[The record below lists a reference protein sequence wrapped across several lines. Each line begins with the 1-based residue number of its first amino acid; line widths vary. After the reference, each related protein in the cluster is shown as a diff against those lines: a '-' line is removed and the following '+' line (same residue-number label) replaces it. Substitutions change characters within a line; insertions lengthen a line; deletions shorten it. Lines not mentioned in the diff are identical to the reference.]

1 MITRIEIDGFK
12 TFNNFKME
20 FTPFTVVA
28 GTNASGKSNLFDAL
42 KLLSNLAETDLKT
55 AFNNP
60 NLRGEAQE
68 QFSQYSDGEFANEM
82 KFSVEILLD
91 ISVTDNWGETYKLK
105 YTRVRYEI
113 EIKRKRNTKGFDDLF
128 ITREVL
134 KPIKHQED
142 KWLKNHISK
151 KLIEKWRPK
160 VYGRRGTPY
169 ITTEEKDGKTIIRI
183 PADGK
188 PGRGRLSIAN
198 NISQTLLS
206 SINSVDFPHVF
217 ATKQEMINWHFLQL
231 NPEELSKPSPRIAS
245 DIITPSGGNLA
256 ASLYRLKIDDDR
268 YLNDI
273 SRELNNLLPNFVKVD
288 VTEDVAENRFI
299 IKLISEDDREFSS
312 RVLSEGTLR
321 LLILCIL
328 KYDPKYNGTLCF
340 EEPENG
346 IHPYRINMMIE
357 LLKGLSTD
365 LLDKGNVGFPLRQMI
380 VNTHS
385 SLFIRKLL
393 NPDKLTSN
401 ISIWFSKL
409 ITNISTKSGIK
420 IKYKSTKILPVRKN
434 NIQLQFDFV
443 TSSELEMTELEVKKY
458 LETKDFEN

>member
-12 TFNNFKME
+12 TFNNFRME

-55 AFNNP
+55 AFNNT
-60 NLRGEAQE
+60 NLRGEAIE
-68 QFSQYSDGEFANEM
+68 QFSQYSNGEFSSEM
-82 KFSVEILLD
+82 KLAVEMLLD
-91 ISVTDNWGETYKLK
+91 YTITDNWGENTILK
-105 YTRVRYEI
+105 YTRLRYEI
-113 EIKRKRNTKGFDDLF
+113 EINRKRNSMGFDDLY
-128 ITREVL
+128 ITHEIL

-142 KWLKNHISK
+142 SWVKKHISK
-151 KLIEKWRPK
+151 HLIEKWRPK
-160 VYGRRGTPY
+160 VSGRRGVPY
-169 ITTEEKDGKTIIRI
+169 ILTEQKDEKTIIRI
-183 PADGK
+183 PLDGK
-188 PGRGRLSIAN
+188 PGPGRISIAN
-198 NISQTLLS
+198 KISQTLLS
-206 SINSVDFPHVF
+206 SINSVEFPHVF
-217 ATKQEMINWHFLQL
+217 ASKQEMINWRFLQL

-256 ASLYRLKIDDDR
+256 AALYRLKIEDDT

-288 VTEDVAENRFI
+288 VAEDVAENRFI
-299 IKLISEDDREFSS
+299 IKLISEDGREFSS

-328 KYDPKYNGTLCF
+328 KYDPKYKGTLCF

-357 LLKGLSTD
+357 LLKGLSTNLFSEAD
-365 LLDKGNVGFPLRQMI
+365 IDFPLRQMI

-385 SLFIRKLL
+385 SVFVGKLFRLDRFPK
-393 NPDKLTSN
+393 N
-401 ISIWFSKL
+401 ISVWFSKL
-409 ITNISTKSGIK
+409 ITNISIK
-420 IKYKSTKILPVRKN
+420 NGDKLKFKSTKILPVRKGDD
-434 NIQLQFDFV
+434 QLEFDFV
-443 TSSELEMTELEVKKY
+443 TSSELEMTELEVEKY
-458 LETKDFEN
+458 LETKDFGN

>member
-55 AFNNP
+55 AFNNT
-60 NLRGEAQE
+60 NLRGEALE
-68 QFSQYSDGEFANEM
+68 QFSQYSNGEFSSEM
-82 KFSVEILLD
+82 KFSVEMMLD
-91 ISVTDNWGETYKLK
+91 KSVTDNWGESYTLK
-105 YTRVRYEI
+105 YTRVKYEI
-113 EIKRKRNTKGFDDLF
+113 KIKRKRNNKGFDDLF
-128 ITREVL
+128 ITHEVL

-142 KWLKNHISK
+142 KWVKNYISK
-151 KLIEKWRPK
+151 TLIEKWRPK
-160 VYGRRGTPY
+160 VFGRRGTPY
-169 ITTEEKDGKTIIRI
+169 ITTEQKDGKTIIRI

-188 PGRGRLSIAN
+188 PGRGRYSIAN

-217 ATKQEMINWHFLQL
+217 AAKQEMLNWRFLQL
-231 NPEELSKPSPRIAS
+231 NPKELSKPSPRIAS
-245 DIITPSGGNLA
+245 DIITSSGGNLA
-256 ASLYRLKIDDDR
+256 AALYRLKIEDDF

-288 VTEDVAENRFI
+288 VTEDVAENRFV
-299 IKLISEDDREFSS
+299 IKLISEDGREFSS

-328 KYDPKYNGTLCF
+328 KYDPKYKGTLCF

-346 IHPYRINMMIE
+346 IHPYRINMMFE

-365 LLDKGNVGFPLRQMI
+365 LFNEVDVDFPLRQMI

-385 SLFIRKLL
+385 SVFVGNLFSMKIL
-393 NPDKLTSN
+393 PPN
-401 ISIWFSKL
+401 ISVWFSKL
-409 ITNISTKSGIK
+409 ITNISIK
-420 IKYKSTKILPVRKN
+420 DGNKFKFKSTKLLPVRKGDD
-434 NIQLQFDFV
+434 QLQFDFI
-443 TSSELEMTELEVKKY
+443 TTSELEMTDREVKNY
-458 LETKDFEN
+458 LETKDFGN